1 MDLSPKGQLVARC
14 PQKASRCADHQ
25 DDEWTDPDS
34 TSRLEKMRKMPEKQ
48 KGPETDPFAHPPK

>member
-34 TSRLEKMRKMPEKQ
+34 TSRLEKK
-48 KGPETDPFAHPPK
+48 